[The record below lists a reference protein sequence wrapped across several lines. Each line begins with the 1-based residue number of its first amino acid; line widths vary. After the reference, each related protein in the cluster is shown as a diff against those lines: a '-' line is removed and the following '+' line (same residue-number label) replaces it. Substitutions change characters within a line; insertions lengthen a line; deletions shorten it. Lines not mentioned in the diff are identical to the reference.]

1 MKTPEIS
8 FLSGAQFI
16 TLSAYQL
23 PKESSVIASEVIGR
37 IAATILLSTAAALD
51 LVFHSLLV
59 LPTLIYAI
67 GKSIYLK
74 QADFTIPWQH
84 LQRIQ
89 NAVAPLLLGSA
100 FGLIH
105 PLAGLWVSEPTDKHA
120 VMGMLAS
127 NTCSSLETPCSPI
140 HSLSIV
146 ENLARGLKG
155 KIFSAEHIKVLNET
169 KELEGSLEVLQVQEW
184 IHKITNI
191 TLFVMA
197 HIKTSIESS
206 YCGYSDLL
214 VRVSGLLIPLLTA
227 VDLVIALLAQAFFLV
242 TGVVRFIS
250 GRGPT
255 YTEVTVNPLMHV
267 SFLIQNILK
276 AVGNLVGTLVWF
288 VSPMT
293 GFRVSLAPANL
304 FFQLQ
309 MKILMS
315 QIKGKMQ
322 SASENSRFVI
332 PILFGNGEASA
343 LSIPSHSMH
352 KTYLIVE
359 KQNGKFN
366 LYWVNRPNISQI
378 QGLDTKATLTQI
390 RLMLDER
397 FPFMDIEKLM
407 NYPVR
412 SNEPKFSN
420 STNFATIASQGST
433 TNCVVSNL
441 FGMLEALDRLR
452 GEKEDIALLRYK
464 IVRESLMKDYGFYKN
479 NFSPLASVSD
489 LFFLGRIWE
498 QIRSSPNAAI

>member
-8 FLSGAQFI
+8 FLSGAQII
-16 TLSAYQL
+16 TLSAYKL
-23 PKESSVIASEVIGR
+23 PQESSIVASEVIGR
-37 IAATILLSTAAALD
+37 IAAAILLSTAAALD

-59 LPTLIYAI
+59 LPTFIYAI
-67 GKSIYLK
+67 GQSIYLK

-120 VMGMLAS
+120 VMGMLSS

-146 ENLARGLKG
+146 ENLARRISGE
-155 KIFSAEHIKVLNET
+155 IFSAEHIKVLTEA

-184 IHKITNI
+184 IHKITNL

-206 YCGYSDLL
+206 YCGYSNLL

-227 VDLVIALLAQAFFLV
+227 VDLAIALLAQAFFLV
-242 TGVVRFIS
+242 TGIVRFIS

-267 SFLIQNILK
+267 LFLIQNILK

-304 FFQLQ
+304 FFKLQ

-315 QIKGKMQ
+315 QIKGQLQ
-322 SASENSRFVI
+322 SASENSRFAI

-366 LYWVNRPNISQI
+366 LYWVNRPNISHI
-378 QGLDTKATLTQI
+378 QGQDTKATLTQI
-390 RLMLDER
+390 RSMLDER
-397 FPFMDIEKLM
+397 FPFMDTEKLM

-412 SNEPKFSN
+412 SNEPKFLN
-420 STNFATIASQGST
+420 STNFATIASQGGR

-441 FGMLEALDRLR
+441 FGMLETLDRLR
-452 GEKEDIALLRYK
+452 GEKEDITQLRYK
-464 IVRESLMKDYGFYKN
+464 IVRESLMKDYEFYKH
-479 NFSPLASVSD
+479 NFSPLACVSN
-489 LFFLGRIWE
+489 FFTLGRIWQ